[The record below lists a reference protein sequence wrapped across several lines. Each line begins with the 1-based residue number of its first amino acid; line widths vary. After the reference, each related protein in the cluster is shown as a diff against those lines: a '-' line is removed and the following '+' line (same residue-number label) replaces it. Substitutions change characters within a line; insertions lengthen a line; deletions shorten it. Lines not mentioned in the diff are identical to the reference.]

1 MNAEEMPL
9 GEQAKLELLFQSVS
23 LEKLEDVSKKLSS
36 DFKLMF
42 NKPKGLQPKTLHL
55 NKKEI
60 DAIVAQQMLKCLQL

>member
-1 MNAEEMPL
+1 MNAEELSL

-23 LEKLEDVSKKLSS
+23 IEKLEDAAKKLNSE
-36 DFKLMF
+36 FKLMF
-42 NKPKGLQPKTLHL
+42 NKPKGIQPKTLHL